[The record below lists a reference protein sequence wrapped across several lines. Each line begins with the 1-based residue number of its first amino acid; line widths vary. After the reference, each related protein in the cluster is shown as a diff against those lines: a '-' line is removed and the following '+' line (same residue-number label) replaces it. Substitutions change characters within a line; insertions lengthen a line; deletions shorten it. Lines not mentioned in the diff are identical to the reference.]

1 MSRQASTDFEPAAPW
16 ESDFEEAVKPPLPR
30 GGHRT
35 ERRRSRRK
43 LAVAILITAG
53 LPTALLLSLWQNLTL
68 PFWYNE
74 QWRAYYISVSG
85 NWWSALKG
93 GGAPFPAGWYFLE
106 RTSASLFGST
116 ELVLRI
122 PTAAAVSLGCVLLML
137 LARRWMPLA
146 AAVVVALIGGLTGT
160 LFLYAVQLSEYEID
174 AAAVVGIVLLHEL
187 AGDMD
192 GSDWRRPRIYFLYGG
207 IVLAC
212 TFSTP
217 AIFIAAP
224 ILLLDVVKGLRSRSF
239 RPQALAGFGAG
250 ILILSYLKLFIVPQ
264 NALTKSNYWDANFMP
279 HTGIADQIAFVWD
292 GLRGFITG
300 TFTGS
305 DVPWLPELL
314 SPRYSWILSVA
325 FALLLCI
332 GIVVA
337 CRSQRGRTLLIA
349 IGGSLGLTVIASYI
363 RYWPFGFVR
372 TNFYLVPLLVLLAG
386 IGADGATKSFYKSI
400 REKRAK
406 TAVTRN
412 ITAVTAAGF
421 MAVVLIAVGL
431 AATYEIGTYR
441 QVRDSA
447 AHDAYGV
454 NIGSAVAA
462 VKDHASAGSA
472 LVVSGP
478 LAVQGWQYYQY
489 EYTGRLTKTGS
500 QIPPEDAVFVSD
512 QGLRAISRL
521 MKRTDPNRVFLY
533 VAYGAPGIQADIRAI
548 SAARVCQQVSQKDYV
563 VSGFLIAF
571 ECSGGGA
578 LPRH

>member
-1 MSRQASTDFEPAAPW
+1 MSSQASTDIQPTALS
-16 ESDFEEAVKPPLPR
+16 ESGLQEAVKPPRPR
-30 GGHRT
+30 GAHRT
-35 ERRRSRRK
+35 DRRRSRRK
-43 LAVAILITAG
+43 LSVAILITAG
-53 LPTALLLSLWQNLTL
+53 LPTALLVTLWQNLTI

-74 QWRAYYISVSG
+74 QWRAYYISISG

-93 GGAPFPAGWYFLE
+93 DGAPFPAGWYFLE

-146 AAVVVALIGGLTGT
+146 AAVVVALIAGLTGT
-160 LFLYAVQLSEYEID
+160 LLVYAVQLSEYEID
-174 AAAVVGIVLLHEL
+174 AAAVVGIVLLHEV

-224 ILLLDVVKGLRSRSF
+224 LLFLEVARGLRSRSF

-250 ILILSYLKLFIVPQ
+250 ILILLYLKLFIVPQ

-279 HTGIADQIAFVWD
+279 HSGIANQIAFVWD

-314 SPRYSWILSVA
+314 NLRYSWILSVA
-325 FALLLCI
+325 FGLLLCI

-337 CRSQRGRTLLIA
+337 SRSQRGRSLLVA
-349 IGGSLGLTVIASYI
+349 IGGSLGLTAIASYI

-372 TNFYLVPLLVLLAG
+372 TNFYLLPLLVLLAA
-386 IGADGATKSFYKSI
+386 IGANGATKSLYKSI

-406 TAVTRN
+406 TAVARH

-421 MAVVLIAVGL
+421 MAIVLIAVGL
-431 AATYEIGTYR
+431 AATYELGTYR

-447 AHDAYGV
+447 THEAYGV
-454 NIGSAVAA
+454 NIDSAVAA

-489 EYTGRLTKTGS
+489 EYSGRMSKTGG
-500 QIPPEDAVFVSD
+500 QIPPKDAIFLSD
-512 QGLRAISRL
+512 QRPAAISRL
-521 MKRTDPNRVFLY
+521 IKRTDPNRVFLY
-533 VAYGAPGIQADIRAI
+533 VAYGVPGIDADIRAI
-548 SAARVCQQVSQKDYV
+548 SSARECRQVSQNNYV
-563 VSGFLIAF
+563 VSGFLITF
-571 ECSGGGA
+571 DCSGGGS
-578 LPRH
+578 LPHH

>member
-1 MSRQASTDFEPAAPW
+1 MSSQASTDIQPTALS
-16 ESDFEEAVKPPLPR
+16 ESDLQEPVKPPRPR
-30 GGHRT
+30 GAHRAD
-35 ERRRSRRK
+35 RRRSRRK

-53 LPTALLLSLWQNLTL
+53 LPTAVLLSLWRNLTI

-74 QWRAYYISVSG
+74 QWRAYYISISG
-85 NWWSALKG
+85 NWWAALKDD
-93 GGAPFPAGWYFLE
+93 GAPFPAGWYFLE
-106 RTSASLFGST
+106 RTSASFFGST

-122 PTAAAVSLGCVLLML
+122 PTATAVSLGCVLLML

-146 AAVVVALIGGLTGT
+146 AAVVVALIAGLTGT

-174 AAAVVGIVLLHEL
+174 AAAVVGIVLLHEV

-207 IVLAC
+207 ILLAC
-212 TFSTP
+212 MFSTP
-217 AIFIAAP
+217 AIFVAAP
-224 ILLLDVVKGLRSRSF
+224 ILLLDVVRGLRSRSF
-239 RPQALAGFGAG
+239 RPQALAAFGAG

-264 NALTKSNYWDANFMP
+264 NALTKSKYWDANFVP
-279 HTGIADQIAFVWD
+279 HGGIANQIAFVWD

-305 DVPWLPELL
+305 DMPWLPELL

-325 FALLLCI
+325 FILLVCI

-337 CRSQRGRTLLIA
+337 SRSQRGRTLLVA
-349 IGGSLGLTVIASYI
+349 IVGSLGLTVIASYI

-386 IGADGATKSFYKSI
+386 IGADGATKSFYKTI

-406 TAVTRN
+406 TAVARN
-412 ITAVTAAGF
+412 ITAVIAAGF

-431 AATYEIGTYR
+431 AATYEIGTYW

-447 AHDAYGV
+447 THDAYGV
-454 NIGSAVAA
+454 NIDSAVAA
-462 VKDHASAGSA
+462 VKNHARVGSA

-489 EYTGRLTKTGS
+489 EYTGRLTKTGN
-500 QIPPEDAVFVSD
+500 QIPPEDAVFVSNR
-512 QGLRAISRL
+512 GLPAISRL
-521 MKRTDPNRVFLY
+521 IKRTEPNRVFLY
-533 VAYGAPGIQADIRAI
+533 VAYGAPGIEADIRAI
-548 SAARVCQQVSQKDYV
+548 NSERVCHQVSQNNYV

-571 ECSGGGA
+571 KCSGA
-578 LPRH
+578 

>member
-1 MSRQASTDFEPAAPW
+1 MNHQVSTDSEPAAPW
-16 ESDFEEAVKPPLPR
+16 EGDFQEPVRSSRSR
-30 GGHRT
+30 GALRR
-35 ERRRSRRK
+35 EQRRSRRK

-53 LPTALLLSLWQNLTL
+53 LPASLLLSLWRNLTV

-74 QWRAYYISVSG
+74 QWRAYYISISG

-93 GGAPFPAGWYFLE
+93 DGAPFPAGWFVFE

-122 PTAAAVSLGCVLLML
+122 PTATAVSLGCVLLLL

-146 AAVVVALIGGLTGT
+146 GAVVVALVAGLTGT

-174 AAAVVGIVLLHEL
+174 AAAVVGIVLFHEVG
-187 AGDMD
+187 GDIED
-192 GSDWRRPRIYFLYGG
+192 SDWRRPRIYLLYGG

-224 ILLLDVVKGLRSRSF
+224 VLLLDVARGLRSRSF
-239 RPQALAGFGAG
+239 RPQAVAAFGAG
-250 ILILSYLKLFIVPQ
+250 ILILLYLKLFIVPQ
-264 NALTKSNYWDANFMP
+264 NALTKSNFWDANFMP
-279 HTGIADQIAFVWD
+279 HSGIANQIAFVWD

-314 SPRYSWILSVA
+314 SLRYSWILSVA
-325 FALLLCI
+325 FGLLLCI

-337 CRSQRGRTLLIA
+337 SRSQRGRTLLVA
-349 IGGSLGLTVIASYI
+349 IGGSLGLTAIASYI

-372 TNFYLVPLLVLLAG
+372 TNFYLVPLLILLAG
-386 IGADGATKSFYKSI
+386 IGASAATKSLYKSV
-400 REKRAK
+400 REHRAK
-406 TAVTRN
+406 TAVART
-412 ITAVTAAGF
+412 ITAVLAAGICV
-421 MAVVLIAVGL
+421 AVLVAVGL
-431 AATYEIGTYR
+431 AATYEVGTYR
-441 QVRDSA
+441 QIRDSA
-447 AHDAYGV
+447 THDAYGV
-454 NIGSAVAA
+454 NIDSAVAA
-462 VKDHASAGSA
+462 VRNHASAGSA

-489 EYTGRLTKTGS
+489 EYTGWPSKTGG
-500 QIPPEDAVFVSD
+500 QIPPEDAVFLSD
-512 QGLRAISRL
+512 QDPSAVSRL
-521 MKRTDPNRVFLY
+521 INRTQPNQVFLY

-548 SAARVCQQVSQKDYV
+548 SSARVCHQVSQNNYV

-571 ECSGGGA
+571 DCSGSA
-578 LPRH
+578 ASVHK

>member
-1 MSRQASTDFEPAAPW
+1 MSLEAPTDSEPAAPS
-16 ESDFEEAVKPPLPR
+16 ETDLPQAVRSPR
-30 GGHRT
+30 PRSTHRRD
-35 ERRRSRRK
+35 RRRSRRK
-43 LAVAILITAG
+43 LAVAILLTAG
-53 LPTALLLSLWQNLTL
+53 VPTALLLSLWQNLTV

-74 QWRAYYISVSG
+74 QWRAYYISIGG

-93 GGAPFPAGWYFLE
+93 DGAPFPAGWYFLE
-106 RTSASLFGST
+106 RTSASIFGNT

-122 PTAAAVSLGCVLLML
+122 PTAMTVSLGCVLLML

-146 AAVVVALIGGLTGT
+146 AAVVVALIAGLTGT

-174 AAAVVGIVLLHEL
+174 AAAVVAIVLFHEV
-187 AGDMD
+187 AWDRG
-192 GSDWRRPRIYFLYGG
+192 GSDWRRPRIYLLYGG

-217 AIFIAAP
+217 AIFVAAP
-224 ILLLDVVKGLRSRSF
+224 ILLLDVVRGLRSRSF

-250 ILILSYLKLFIVPQ
+250 VLILSYLKLFLIPQ
-264 NALTKSNYWDANFMP
+264 NSLTKSNFWDANFMP
-279 HTGIADQIAFVWD
+279 HSGVANQIAFVWD
-292 GLRGFITG
+292 GLRGFMTG

-337 CRSQRGRTLLIA
+337 SCTQRGRTLLIA
-349 IGGSLGLTVIASYI
+349 IGGSLGLTAIASYI

-372 TNFYLVPLLVLLAG
+372 TNFYLLPLLVLLAG
-386 IGADGATKSFYKSI
+386 IGADGATRWLYKST
-400 REKRAK
+400 RERRAR
-406 TAVTRN
+406 TAVARSS
-412 ITAVTAAGF
+412 TAVTAAVF
-421 MAVVLIAVGL
+421 TAVVLVAVVL
-431 AATYEIGTYR
+431 AMTYEIGTYM

-447 AHDAYGV
+447 SHDAYGV
-454 NIGSAVAA
+454 HIDSAVAA
-462 VKDHASAGSA
+462 VKDHAGAGSA

-489 EYTGRLTKTGS
+489 EYTGRLAKAGS
-500 QIPPEDAVFVSD
+500 QIPPEDAVFVSG

-521 MKRTDPNRVFLY
+521 IKRTEPNRVFLY

-548 SAARVCQQVSQKDYV
+548 SSARACQPVSQKNFV
-563 VSGFLIAF
+563 VSGFLITF
-571 ECSGGGA
+571 DCSGSGA
-578 LPRH
+578 LPSH

>member
-1 MSRQASTDFEPAAPW
+1 
-16 ESDFEEAVKPPLPR
+16 
-30 GGHRT
+30 
-35 ERRRSRRK
+35 
-43 LAVAILITAG
+43 
-53 LPTALLLSLWQNLTL
+53 LLSLWQNLTI
-68 PFWYNE
+68 PFWYDE
-74 QWRAYYISVSG
+74 QWRAYYISISG

-93 GGAPFPAGWYFLE
+93 DGGPFPAGWYFLE
-106 RTSASLFGST
+106 RISASLFGST

-146 AAVVVALIGGLTGT
+146 AAVVVALIAGLTGT
-160 LFLYAVQLSEYEID
+160 LLLYAVQLSEYEID
-174 AAAVVGIVLLHEL
+174 AAAVVGIVLLHEV
-187 AGDMD
+187 AEDMD
-192 GSDWRRPRIYFLYGG
+192 GSDWRRPRIYFLYAG

-224 ILLLDVVKGLRSRSF
+224 ILLLDVVRGLRSRSF

-250 ILILSYLKLFIVPQ
+250 ILILAYLKLFIVPQ
-264 NALTKSNYWDANFMP
+264 NALTKSNFWDSNFMP
-279 HTGIADQIAFVWD
+279 HSGIANQIAFVWD

-305 DVPWLPELL
+305 DMPWLPELL

-337 CRSQRGRTLLIA
+337 CRSQRGRTLLVA
-349 IGGSLGLTVIASYI
+349 IGGSLALTAIASYI

-372 TNFYLVPLLVLLAG
+372 TNYYLVPLLVLLAG

-400 REKRAK
+400 RERRTT
-406 TAVTRN
+406 TAFARN

-421 MAVVLIAVGL
+421 MTVVLIAVGL

-447 AHDAYGV
+447 THDAYGV
-454 NIGSAVAA
+454 NIDSAVAA
-462 VKDHASAGSA
+462 VNDHASAGSA

-489 EYTGRLTKTGS
+489 EYTGRLSKIGS
-500 QIPPEDAVFVSD
+500 QIPPEDAVFMSD
-512 QGLRAISRL
+512 QDLPAISRL
-521 MKRTDPNRVFLY
+521 IRRTDPNRVFLY
-533 VAYGAPGIQADIRAI
+533 LAYGVPGLQADIRAI
-548 SAARVCQQVSQKDYV
+548 SSARVCQQVSQNNFV
-563 VSGFLIAF
+563 VSGYLIAF
-571 ECSGGGA
+571 DCSGSGA
-578 LPRH
+578 LPHH